1 MRCSD
6 DAPVLLMLLSLKM
19 DANVN
24 DNVAL
29 QVLLLMTPGIGTIKA
44 DTADAKSPKSMLLS
58 SRAAAV
64 AAAQARDKTAAAAA
78 LPKSMVA
85 FRVSPM
91 SPPPRTI
98 AAAAAQVKV
107 KSAAAAQKMQV
118 AWCCCRCLRIQRRSK
133 PTRMYP
139 GFLLSLLRPPILIHR
154 KRTPSPSLARNSV
167 ARFAAAS
174 AASGSPMNSLW
185 LTGAH
190 ARSRHSFAR
199 AHASAGLKRQTRLKN
214 AQDGSGL
221 LI

>member
-19 DANVN
+19 DANVH

-139 GFLLSLLRPPILIHR
+139 GFSLSLLRPPILIHR
-154 KRTPSPSLARNSV
+154 KKNAFAFARTQQRRPLRRRQRCIRV
-167 ARFAAAS
+167 ANEFIVAH
-174 AASGSPMNSLW
+174 
-185 LTGAH
+185 GAH
-190 ARSRHSFAR
+190 ARTRHSF
-199 AHASAGLKRQTRLKN
+199 HASAGTGPRWSTTH
-214 AQDGSGL
+214 
-221 LI
+221 